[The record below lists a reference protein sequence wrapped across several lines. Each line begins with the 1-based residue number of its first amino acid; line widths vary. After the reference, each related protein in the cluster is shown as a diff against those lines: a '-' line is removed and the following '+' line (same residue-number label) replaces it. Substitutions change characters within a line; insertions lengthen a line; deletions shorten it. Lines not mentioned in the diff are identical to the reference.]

1 MELKHLLEKNDVD
14 FCIIGNSPKEM
25 GKGNG
30 KKIDSHKLVLRFND
44 FSTSP
49 DFYKDYG
56 SRTSVW
62 IRGSNDKNIY
72 TMEEKKKHI
81 RNFDLTVMR
90 AKRDWSNDFRAYMK
104 ANKLPLF
111 IFPINYEIELSRKL
125 KFSPS
130 TGLLTLYYIRKNFG
144 KIDRDRIYGFS
155 FCKENRDK
163 AADGGQIHYYNRG
176 DLINPNSNKKEKIK
190 KTFLVSRHLWHREE
204 EFFKKELIL

>member
-14 FCIIGNSPKEM
+14 FCIIGNSPKEL

-56 SRTSVW
+56 RKTSVW

-81 RNFDLTVMR
+81 RSFDLTVIR

-130 TGLLTLYYIRKNFG
+130 TGLLALYYIRKNFG
-144 KIDRDRIYGFS
+144 RIEESRIYGFS
-155 FCKENRDK
+155 FCKENRK
-163 AADGGQIHYYNRG
+163 KNPSGQQVHYYNKE
-176 DLINPNSNKKEKIK
+176 DLVNPLTNKVEAIK
-190 KTFLVSRHLWHREE
+190 KTFLCSRHQWHLEE
-204 EFFKKELIL
+204 KFYKKEIIL